1 MSKLTVNLVEPV
13 FTTTYR
19 VIYGDTDAAGVV
31 YNANYLRYF
40 EIGRTEMMRAWA
52 MPYSAIEELGCVLP
66 VAESYLRFKAPAA
79 YDDLLTIATSLV
91 EVSRVS
97 CRFHYAISRSGEG
110 ERSILLAKGFTV
122 HACVNRQGK
131 LTPFPEVVLAKI
143 EAILEKGA
151 ASQQNG

>member
-1 MSKLTVNLVEPV
+1 MSKLAVNLTEAV

-52 MPYSAIEELGCVLP
+52 LPYSTIEAMGCILP
-66 VAESYLRFKAPAA
+66 VTESYLRFKAPAA
-79 YDDLLTIATSLV
+79 YDDLLIIATSLV
-91 EVSRVS
+91 EVSKVT
-97 CRFHYAISRSGEG
+97 CRFHYAITREDENG
-110 ERSILLAKGFTV
+110 RPALLVKGFTS

-131 LTPFPEVVLAKI
+131 LTPFPPLVMTKI
-143 EAILEKGA
+143 TAILEKGA
-151 ASQQNG
+151 ASEENG